1 MKKII
6 FLLITLSLAG
16 FAFGQS
22 ALRTKM
28 TVDQR
33 TNYSKALS
41 AYEHSE
47 LNTLVN
53 TGTAI
58 TIFLPNDFAM
68 SQLPESEANGLSNKN
83 QSTLAQFAKT
93 YSVLGAFSS
102 AKLMND
108 IKASPGGLKVQG
120 RNNQQ
125 FTFLENPP
133 YILINVDDKVESN
146 IEATILINKAVIHL
160 VSGLLK

>member
-1 MKKII
+1 MKKLF
-6 FLLITLSLAG
+6 FLLIALNFSALV
-16 FAFGQS
+16 FGQS

-33 TNYSKALS
+33 TNHSKALF
-41 AYEHSE
+41 AYEQSE

-53 TGTAI
+53 AGTAI

-68 SQLPESEANGLSNKN
+68 SQLPELEANGLSSKN
-83 QSTLAQFAKT
+83 QSALAQFAKT
-93 YSVLGAFSS
+93 YSVMGAFSA

-108 IKASPGGLKVQG
+108 IKANPGGLKMQG

-125 FTFLENPP
+125 LTFLENPP
-133 YILINVDDKVESN
+133 YILINIENKAESN
-146 IEATILINKAVIHL
+146 IEATIVLNKAVIHL
-160 VSGLLK
+160 VSGLFK